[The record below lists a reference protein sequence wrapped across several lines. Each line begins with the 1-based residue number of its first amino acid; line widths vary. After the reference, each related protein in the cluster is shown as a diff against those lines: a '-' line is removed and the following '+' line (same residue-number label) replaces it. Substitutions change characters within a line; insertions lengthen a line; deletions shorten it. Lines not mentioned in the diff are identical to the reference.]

1 MTSNNSIIVP
11 QEDFSCMLQ
20 QTENETNIMVAGML
34 SIINENETLNEGL
47 QSQGWCKRML
57 NTIIGK
63 NKATAMEIRQNHDKL
78 NAYVVQA
85 VGELYNRNKISS
97 QIMVS
102 LGLQIT
108 QLYNSHLE
116 LKSAL
121 YSIANKLN
129 EKIESV
135 DNYHTLL
142 QEIDEGIYGREPK
155 ITRLMAVI
163 SQIDYRIISD
173 SKKMRLLEHKLAN
186 NNLINTNKMLNILD
200 YMTEISDL
208 QDDSLGV
215 VYADLQLY
223 GADSIIVTLA
233 LNTIE
238 SWNLLAASNRR
249 LLKKQV
255 IINQI
260 IDEIGVDESAEF
272 GIDEFYDD
280 IITLRRELI
289 NHSKDSS
296 IGNAVTYSD
305 EGNEDDDDLFD
316 LTDSSLDEDQSI
328 DEELINVA
336 DFLRELDGS
345 IKEIDD
351 GLEEYDGDSNISD
364 LICNYVEYYL
374 GSESSCVTHV
384 GYIGYDLRAKA
395 KKNIVDKSDSMSGIA
410 GAIIGGVLLGP
421 LGALGGAA
429 LGNNAKNEQ
438 AFTCDADDIIAIV
451 DASSFG
457 SCKDGLVFTKE
468 GVFFS
473 QTGDVSIYIAYDDI
487 VSASGTTGFLG
498 GKLEVERY
506 LHSDFTWSDTIIP
519 KNKVAR
525 LLNEL
530 KDIC

>member
-20 QTENETNIMVAGML
+20 LTENETNIMVAGML

-108 QLYNSHLE
+108 QLSNSHLE

-142 QEIDEGIYGREPK
+142 QEIGEGIYGREPK

-173 SKKMRLLEHKLAN
+173 SKKMRLLEQKLAN
-186 NNLINTNKMLNILD
+186 NNLIHTNKMLNILD
-200 YMTEISDL
+200 YMMEISDL

-249 LLKKQV
+249 LLKKQA

-289 NHSKDSS
+289 NRSKDSL
-296 IGNAVTYSD
+296 IGNAVAYSD

-328 DEELINVA
+328 DE
-336 DFLRELDGS
+336 D
-345 IKEIDD
+345 
-351 GLEEYDGDSNISD
+351 DGDSNISD

-374 GSESSCVTHV
+374 GSESSCVAHV

-395 KKNIVDKSDSMSGIA
+395 KKYIVDKSDSLSGIT
-410 GAIIGGVLLGP
+410 GAVIGGVLFGP

-429 LGNNAKNEQ
+429 LGNNAKQEQ
-438 AFTCDADDIIAIV
+438 AVTCEADDIIAIV

-506 LHSDFTWSDTIIP
+506 LHSDFTWTDTIIP
-519 KNKVAR
+519 KNKVAK